1 LKANGL
7 GQVLD
12 VVPNHLPVG
21 CDNWRWRKVLTGG
34 TNVLTGGTN
43 VLTGGTVE
51 AGEQKESLVTHADR
65 MFKSFPAALLVALH

>member
-1 LKANGL
+1 M
-7 GQVLD
+7 
-12 VVPNHLPVG
+12 
-21 CDNWRWRKVLTGG
+21 
-34 TNVLTGGTN
+34 LTGGTN